1 MTGAVQCVAA
11 ASGLPC
17 WSRAVATCVI
27 LVLLA
32 LPTAQGLLDSVGE
45 EVTPLIVPLRREV
58 VPMYHAGKLVSI
70 KTSYSG
76 VVHVGGPR
84 PQEFR
89 VVFDTGSGHI
99 VLPSTMC
106 EVRACLTKAR
116 YNRTESFSGQRI
128 NLNGS
133 PSGTPGIGD
142 SVTIGF
148 GKGEVRGDFVRDR
161 ICLGPAPGPGEERA
175 ADADH
180 CVEAGIVEAFNM
192 SSDPFENFTFDGII
206 GLGLQGLAVSPRFSF
221 LGNQARQDG
230 RFSSGQFGVFLA
242 EGDDEEESE
251 IAFGGHNPERLLE
264 PLTWVPL
271 AKPELGYW
279 MVQVMGIYVD
289 NVKLSACS
297 DGPCTGILDTGTSHL
312 GLPADYVESLSDMLM
327 RPAEDIS
334 DCRQIEAPV
343 VKVELQGYNL
353 TILPENYMR
362 RLPID
367 RMLLKDT
374 EEANATD
381 EANATAADATAANAT
396 GANASAANTTDLSC
410 TAKLMAVK
418 IPALGPN
425 VFLLGEPALHRY
437 YTVYDGKELR
447 AGLGLAARRKR
458 QPEPEEMEVSHD
470 EIFLMQ
476 QMRGI
481 RSTKRRVGDKVG

>member
-1 MTGAVQCVAA
+1 
-11 ASGLPC
+11 
-17 WSRAVATCVI
+17 
-27 LVLLA
+27 
-32 LPTAQGLLDSVGE
+32 
-45 EVTPLIVPLRREV
+45 
-58 VPMYHAGKLVSI
+58 MYHAGKLVSI

-99 VLPSTMC
+99 VLPSIIC
-106 EVRACLTKAR
+106 EVQACLTKAR
-116 YNRTESFSGQRI
+116 YDKTESLSGQSI

-133 PSGTPGIGD
+133 PSWTPGTGD

-148 GKGEVRGDFVRDR
+148 GRGEVRGFLVRDR
-161 ICLGPAPGPGEERA
+161 ICLGPAPGPGEENA
-175 ADADH
+175 EDAEH
-180 CVEAGIVEAFNM
+180 CVEAGMVEAFNM
-192 SSDPFENFTFDGII
+192 SSDPFENFTFDGIV
-206 GLGLQGLAVSPRFSF
+206 GLGLQGLAVGPRFSF
-221 LGNQARQDG
+221 LGSLARQKG
-230 RFSSGQFGVFLA
+230 SRFSSGQFGVFLA

-312 GLPADYVESLSDMLM
+312 GLPADYVESLSDMLI

-396 GANASAANTTDLSC
+396 GANASAANTTELSC

-418 IPALGPN
+418 IPALGSN
-425 VFLLGEPALHRY
+425 IFLLGEPALHRY
-437 YTVYDGKELR
+437 YTVYDGKDMR
-447 AGLGLAARRKR
+447 VGLGLAARRKR